1 MAFKPTSLFPQ
12 PRLPSQQA
20 MCTLCAHIAM
30 HPPLN
35 FSPRSHSTLS
45 CTGPVIGKTTFWSN
59 CLHGAPQAHLCTH
72 TAMHALTWH
81 SFSTLP
87 LVHPQPLLSKH
98 TGEREH
104 GRMEGGSV
112 YVYVCVCGGG
122 GDVWERVDLLDSSS
136 CHAPLF
142 MCYVRLFNTLY
153 IRVQHIHLLLRQ
165 HPPLPI
171 GMLSTSLSTATHFP
185 LLVHLTSSPA
195 PSVP

>member
-12 PRLPSQQA
+12 PRQPSKQA
-20 MCTLCAHIAM
+20 ICTLCTHFHAPATQ
-30 HPPLN
+30 L
-35 FSPRSHSTLS
+35 FSLSISTLS
-45 CTGPVIGKTTFWSN
+45 CTGPVVGKTTFWSN

-87 LVHPQPLLSKH
+87 HVHPQPLLSKH

-112 YVYVCVCGGG
+112 YVCVCVWGGGG
-122 GDVWERVDLLDSSS
+122 GDVWERVDLLDPSS
-136 CHAPLF
+136 CHVPLF

-153 IRVQHIHLLLRQ
+153 IRVQHIHLLLCQ